1 MTDIKARVDEF
12 FAEMDA
18 SPALEREVF
27 DRIKRRIDKRLDDL
41 DRMDRLADQRM
52 DRLND
57 EFFDLVGDVP
67 GAVKLTKD
75 EFVRIFGFA
84 PGDAPWNVP

>member
-52 DRLND
+52 DRLNVD
-57 EFFDLVGDVP
+57 SSTWSATCRGPLS
-67 GAVKLTKD
+67 
-75 EFVRIFGFA
+75 
-84 PGDAPWNVP
+84 